1 MCLYLVCTQLG
12 LQYSFEVTLMS
23 RVGFRKGVCIVQTK
37 GLFIAEE
44 QAEDSL
50 LKLWEKG
57 KSFTGFKLY
66 PLVGRS
72 LRQYLVS
79 KFS

>member
-1 MCLYLVCTQLG
+1 MCLYLARTHLG
-12 LQYSFEVTLMS
+12 LQQSFEVKLMS
-23 RVGFRKGVCIVQTK
+23 RVGLRKGDLNSP

-50 LKLWEKG
+50 LKLWGKG
-57 KSFTGFKLY
+57 NSFTGFKLY
-66 PLVGRS
+66 PLIGRS

-79 KFS
+79 EFS